1 MQHKRRWFAGLL
13 GFCAA
18 QAMLVTGLSM
28 AIGLLVFDVSPAI
41 GWALIAGGF
50 MLAMF
55 AVIDPL
61 VPEATPFFTG
71 AIKLAVLGVL
81 LLSTALTVYSV
92 ITGQNQLPWLS

>member
-13 GFCAA
+13 VFCAA

-28 AIGLLVFDVSPAI
+28 AMGLLVVDVSPAL
-41 GWALIAGGF
+41 AFVLIAAGLLLGLF
-50 MLAMF
+50 G
-55 AVIDPL
+55 VIDPL
-61 VPEATPFFTG
+61 VPEATPLFTG